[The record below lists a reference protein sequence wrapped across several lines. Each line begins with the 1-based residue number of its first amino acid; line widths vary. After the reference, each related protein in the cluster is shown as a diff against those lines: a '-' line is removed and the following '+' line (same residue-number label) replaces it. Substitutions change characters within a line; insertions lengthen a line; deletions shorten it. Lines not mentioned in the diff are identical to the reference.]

1 MTPAPWRRR
10 GRWSSESVSFSLLS
24 VTLFLLFLLLNVSPE
39 SRVPLPHAAEVS
51 QESRVPLPH
60 AAEVSQ
66 ESRVPLSHAAEVSP
80 ESRVPLSHAAEVPT
94 TGRNG
99 PRTLRKCHRSLG
111 TRFRTLR
118 KYHRSLGTRFRT
130 VRHRVWCRR
139 RECLRTFRTSWTV
152 LLVLGVRRQHIK
164 SYSSQSSSQ
173 PPKPRAWAG
182 PEPPP
187 P

>member
-24 VTLFLLFLLLNVSPE
+24 VTLFLLFLLLNVSP
-39 SRVPLPHAAEVS
+39 
-51 QESRVPLPH
+51 ESRVPLPH

>member
-51 QESRVPLPH
+51 QESRVPL
-60 AAEVSQ
+60 
-66 ESRVPLSHAAEVSP
+66 SHAAEVSP

-99 PRTLRKCHRSLG
+99 PRTLRKCHRSLGTRFRTLRKCHRSLG